1 MHKNEAVKTEEVYI
15 DNRIVERLTQAL
27 VFNLNIPNGI
37 HLVSGIGNGDE
48 EDNIEAV
55 KTWVMN
61 QNLNNNNFKSAEA
74 LLVLEDKLSNTLG
87 ELKTRHLMYS

>member
-1 MHKNEAVKTEEVYI
+1 MHNNETVNTI
-15 DNRIVERLTQAL
+15 DNRIVERLSQAL

-48 EDNIEAV
+48 EDNMAAV

-61 QNLNNNNFKSAEA
+61 QKLNSNNFKSAEV

-87 ELKTRHLMYS
+87 ELKTRHMMFS